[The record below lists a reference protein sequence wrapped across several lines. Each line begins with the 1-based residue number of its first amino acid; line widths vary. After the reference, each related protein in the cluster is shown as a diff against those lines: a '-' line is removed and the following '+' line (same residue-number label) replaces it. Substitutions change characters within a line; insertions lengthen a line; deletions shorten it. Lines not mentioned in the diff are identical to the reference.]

1 MALPNLTRDQAV
13 ERAALI
19 TVDSYQIILDVTDGN
34 GAPGERTF
42 RSTTTVVFDALPGA
56 DTVIDI
62 SAHTVRRASLNDQ
75 DLDVS
80 GYDEAAGI
88 PLRGLAQRNVVV
100 VDADCHYS
108 NTGEGLHRF
117 VDPVDGETYL
127 YSQFETADAKRM
139 FACFDQPDLK
149 ATFDVRV
156 TAPAHWK
163 VISNGAPLAA
173 ANGVHTFAT
182 TPRMSTYLVAL
193 IAGPYAAWTDTYIDD
208 HGEIPLG
215 IYCRA
220 SLAEYMDAERLFTQ
234 TKQGFGFYHKHFG
247 LPYAFG
253 KYDQLFVP
261 EFNAGAME
269 NAGAV
274 TFLEDYVFRSKV
286 TRASYERRAETVLHE
301 MAHMWFGDLVTMT
314 WWDDLWLNESFAT
327 FASVLCQSE
336 ATEFTEAWTTFA
348 TVEKSWAYRQD
359 QLPSTRVTAPAHWK
373 VISNG
378 APLAAANGVH
388 TFATTPRMST
398 YLVALI
404 AGPYAAWTDTYIDD
418 HGEIPLGIYCRASL
432 AEYMDAER
440 LFTQTKQGF
449 GFYHKHFG
457 LPYAFGKYDQLFVP
471 EFNAGAMENAG
482 AVTFLEDYV
491 FRSKVTR
498 ASYERRAETVLHEMA
513 HMWFGD
519 LVTMTWWDDLWLNE
533 SFATFAS
540 VLCQSEATEFT
551 EAWTTFATV
560 EKSWAYRQDQLPST
574 HPIAADIP
582 DLAAVE
588 VNFDGITYA
597 KGASVLK
604 QLVAYVGLERFLAGL
619 RDYFRTHAFGN
630 ASFDDLLAALE
641 KASGR
646 DLSNWGEQWLKT
658 TGLNTLRPDFE
669 VDAEGRFTR
678 FAVTQSG
685 AAPGAG
691 ETRVHRLAV
700 GIYDDDG
707 SKSSGKLVR
716 VHREELDV
724 SGPITNVPALVGV
737 SRGKLILVNDDD
749 LTYCSLRLDERSLQ
763 TALDR
768 IADIAEPLPRTLV
781 WSAAWEMTREAEL
794 RARDFVSLVSG
805 GVHAETEVG
814 VAQRLL
820 LQAQTALGCY
830 AEPGWAR
837 ERGWPQFA
845 DRLLEL
851 AREAEPGSDH
861 QLAYINSLCSSVL
874 SPRHVQ
880 TLGALLEGEPAAC
893 GLAGLAVDTDL
904 RWRIVTALATAG
916 AIDAD
921 GPETP
926 RIDAEVQRDPTA
938 AGKRHAAQARAARP
952 QFVVKDEAFTTVV
965 EDDTLANATGRA
977 MIAGIAAPGQ
987 GELLKPFARRYFQA
1001 IPGVWARRSSEVAQS
1016 VVIGLYPHWD
1026 ISEQGIT
1033 AAEEFL
1039 SDPEV
1044 PPALRRLVLEGQAAV
1059 QRSLRARNFDA
1070 DG

>member
-1 MALPNLTRDQAV
+1 VALPNLTRDQAV

-19 TVDSYQIILDVTDGN
+19 TVDSYQISLDVTDGN

-42 RSTTTVVFDALPGA
+42 RSTTTVVFDALAGA

-62 SAHTVRRASLNDQ
+62 AADSIRTATLNGRE
-75 DLDVS
+75 LDIS
-80 GYDEAAGI
+80 GYDESTGI
-88 PLRGLAQRNVVV
+88 PLRGLADRNVVV
-100 VDADCHYS
+100 VDADCRYS
-108 NTGEGLHRF
+108 HTGEGLHCF
-117 VDPVDGETYL
+117 VDPVDDETYL
-127 YSQFETADAKRM
+127 YSQFETADAKRV

-149 ATFDVRV
+149 ATFDLRV
-156 TAPAHWK
+156 VAPKHWK
-163 VISNGAPLAA
+163 VISNGATVSVE
-173 ANGVHTFAT
+173 NGVHTFAT

-193 IAGPYAAWTDTYIDD
+193 IAGPYARWTDTYIDE

-220 SLAEYMDAERLFTQ
+220 SLAQHMDAERLFTQ
-234 TKQGFGFYHKHFG
+234 TKQGFGFYHKNFG

-286 TRASYERRAETVLHE
+286 TRASYARRAETVLHE

-314 WWDDLWLNESFAT
+314 WWEDLWLNESFAT

-348 TVEKSWAYRQD
+348 TA
-359 QLPSTRVTAPAHWK
+359 
-373 VISNG
+373 
-378 APLAAANGVH
+378 
-388 TFATTPRMST
+388 
-398 YLVALI
+398 
-404 AGPYAAWTDTYIDD
+404 
-418 HGEIPLGIYCRASL
+418 
-432 AEYMDAER
+432 
-440 LFTQTKQGF
+440 
-449 GFYHKHFG
+449 
-457 LPYAFGKYDQLFVP
+457 
-471 EFNAGAMENAG
+471 
-482 AVTFLEDYV
+482 
-491 FRSKVTR
+491 
-498 ASYERRAETVLHEMA
+498 
-513 HMWFGD
+513 
-519 LVTMTWWDDLWLNE
+519 
-533 SFATFAS
+533 
-540 VLCQSEATEFT
+540 
-551 EAWTTFATV
+551 

-574 HPIAADIP
+574 HPIAAEIP

-604 QLVAYVGLERFLAGL
+604 QLVAYVGLEQFLAGL

-630 ASFDDLLAALE
+630 ATFDDLLAALE

-646 DLSNWGEQWLKT
+646 DLSNWGQQWLKT
-658 TGLNTLRPDFE
+658 TGLNTLRPDFD
-669 VDAEGRFTR
+669 VDADGKFTR

-700 GIYDDDG
+700 GIYDDDVSG
-707 SKSSGKLVR
+707 GAGKLVR

-724 SGPITNVPALVGV
+724 DEPETKVPALVGV

-749 LTYCSLRLDERSLQ
+749 LTYCSLRLDAQSLQ
-763 TALDR
+763 TALER

-794 RARDFVSLVSG
+794 RARDFVALVSG

-820 LQAQTALGCY
+820 MQTQTALASY

-837 ERGWPQFA
+837 EHGWPQFA

-851 AREAEPGSDH
+851 ARAAQPRSDF
-861 QLAYINSLCSSVL
+861 QLAFVNTLCSSVL
-874 SPRHVQ
+874 STQHVV
-880 TLGALLEGEPAAC
+880 TLADLLDHDPADL
-893 GLAGLAVDTDL
+893 GLAGLEVDTDL

-916 AIDAD
+916 DIDAD
-921 GPETP
+921 GPATP
-926 RIDAEVQRDPTA
+926 FIDAEVQRDPTA
-938 AGKRHAAQARAARP
+938 AGKRHGAQAAAARP
-952 QFVVKDEAFTTVV
+952 QLQVKEEAWTKVV
-965 EDDTLANATGRA
+965 EDDTLPNIVGRSI
-977 MIAGIAAPGQ
+977 IAGITAPGQ
-987 GELLKPFARRYFQA
+987 GELLKPFAARYFEA

-1026 ISEQGIT
+1026 ISDDGIAAADQFLT
-1033 AAEEFL
+1033 APE
-1039 SDPEV
+1039 SEV
-1044 PPALRRLVLEGQAAV
+1044 PPALRRLVLEGQAGV
-1059 QRSLRARNFDA
+1059 KRSLKARQFDSA
-1070 DG
+1070 TG